1 MATTKT
7 GKGYY
12 LVSSDGGLFAYGDA
26 VFYGS
31 TGSSERK
38 APIVAIA
45 MTPMG
50 KGYWM
55 VASDGEVFA
64 FGDAQFL
71 GSAGGV
77 PLNKPIVGLAR
88 R

>member
-1 MATTKT
+1 
-7 GKGYY
+7 
-12 LVSSDGGLFAYGDA
+12 
-26 VFYGS
+26 
-31 TGSSERK
+31 
-38 APIVAIA
+38 
-45 MTPMG
+45 MG

-55 VASDGEVFA
+55 VGSDGGIFA

-77 PLNKPIVGLAR
+77 PLNKPIVGLSR

>member
-1 MATTKT
+1 MASSPT

-12 LVSSDGGLFAYGDA
+12 LVGSDGGLFAYGDA

-31 TGSSERK
+31 GLTSGSK
-38 APIVAIA
+38 APIVGITT
-45 MTPMG
+45 TPMG
-50 KGYWM
+50 KGYWL
-55 VASDGEVFA
+55 VASDGAVFA

-71 GSAGGV
+71 GSAGAA
-77 PLNKPIVGLAR
+77 PLNKPIVGSAR